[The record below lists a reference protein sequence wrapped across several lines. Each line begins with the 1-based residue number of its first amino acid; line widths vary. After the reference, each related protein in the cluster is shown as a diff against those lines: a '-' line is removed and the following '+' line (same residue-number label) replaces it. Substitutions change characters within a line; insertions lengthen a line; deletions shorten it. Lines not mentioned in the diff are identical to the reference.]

1 MKKAAAKKKGKWGRE
16 ETFTQEVADKI
27 CDLLAG
33 GKTLTKICKTKGMP
47 SIRTVQRWCQRH
59 AEFELQ
65 YWRARKLSA
74 TSLADDALDIA
85 DNSSGD
91 VFVDAKGIRRADL
104 GIVNRDRM
112 RVETRLKLAAKFW
125 PERYGDKVQQTGA
138 NDGPIEIAHIERLTP
153 AEVAAELSKLIGV
166 AEREMGLTSGGSQPT
181 AARIERIKD
190 AGSGILPPALYAVL
204 WQHERGPR
212 DRIH

>member
-1 MKKAAAKKKGKWGRE
+1 MTR
-16 ETFTQEVADKI
+16 
-27 CDLLAG
+27 
-33 GKTLTKICKTKGMP
+33 CK
-47 SIRTVQRWCQRH
+47 H
-59 AEFELQ
+59 
-65 YWRARKLSA
+65 
-74 TSLADDALDIA
+74 
-85 DNSSGD
+85 
-91 VFVDAKGIRRADL
+91 
-104 GIVNRDRM
+104 
-112 RVETRLKLAAKFW
+112 
-125 PERYGDKVQQTGA
+125 TGA